1 MEYTLA
7 DLARITGAKRRSV
20 QVWAEAGALRA
31 DSGTERK
38 GTGTHRRFSRD
49 ETMIACVLSAFA
61 GMQVPIG
68 QLIVLGDHF
77 RTLLKKAEVHAAFDE
92 AIEDTATVY
101 VIVQDLAD
109 HFKTNIVRRAFNL
122 SDLADAEVDRDIGK
136 IVTQFL
142 GNPNAESIVL
152 MLNVYLRGMSV
163 SHLSARPYNAVGA
176 KQGSRVGVSFN
187 GYQNGGNA

>member
-1 MEYTLA
+1 MDYSLSDVT
-7 DLARITGAKRRSV
+7 RITGAKRRSV
-20 QVWAEAGALRA
+20 QIWAEAGALKA
-31 DSGTERK
+31 DFDTDRQ

-49 ETMIACVLSAFA
+49 EAMIACVLSAFA

-77 RTLLKKAEVHAAFDE
+77 RTLLNDPEVRAAFDD

-122 SDLADAEVDRDIGK
+122 SKSADAEVDRDVGRLA
-136 IVTQFL
+136 TQFL
-142 GNPNAESIVL
+142 DTPNSESIVL
-152 MLNVYLRGMSV
+152 MLNVYLRGM
-163 SHLSARPYNAVGA
+163 R
-176 KQGSRVGVSFN
+176 
-187 GYQNGGNA
+187 